1 MAWTGRTTRGPTNAV
16 QRSPVVR
23 DTQSDKRNDLRLD
36 RGGNG
41 LSRTPRGDSSL
52 GELFGSLWSDTAHL
66 IQMEV
71 RLAKSEMQ
79 ASARTAARAGAKLG
93 IALVL
98 ALPGAMALT
107 AALVIGLGAV
117 LDNYWLSALIVG
129 VVVLAVAGVLAR
141 KALAAFHG
149 AFSAKET
156 AHTLRESAD
165 WARAEAKR
173 VKTSLTT

>member
-1 MAWTGRTTRGPTNAV
+1 
-16 QRSPVVR
+16 VR

-41 LSRTPRGDSSL
+41 LARTARGDSSL

-79 ASARTAARAGAKLG
+79 ASARVAARAGTKLG

-98 ALPGAMALT
+98 ALPGALAVT
-107 AALVIGLGAV
+107 AALVIGLGTM

-129 VVVLAVAGVLAR
+129 VAILAIAGVLAK
-141 KALAAFHG
+141 KALAAVKG
-149 AFSAKET
+149 ALAPKET
-156 AHTLRESAD
+156 VHTLRESAD
-165 WARAEAKR
+165 WARAEAQR
-173 VKTSLTT
+173 VKTRLTT